1 VACQG
6 ENLVWSPIGHRL
18 VSRCEDE
25 GGMRLLIAP
34 FVQREAF
41 RHLLDRLSSHSDL
54 KVITRWNASD
64 LASGASDPF
73 VFEECRD
80 RHVALY
86 LHPTVHLKLVT
97 MGSGLC
103 FCGSANI
110 TASGLGLHDH
120 GNVEAGTWACI
131 GPEDWRR
138 VYEIVNLSRLV
149 DQAAFEAAVAYR
161 DRFLHAAPPLP
172 PLELPP
178 SPPSDLTLS
187 SLPAT
192 LEPEDVLALVAG
204 VEAGLGADAD
214 VNRQMHDL
222 VHFGVSWKG
231 DRDAFLRDMG
241 ERFLSQAFVREVIE
255 HVRTAG
261 SLRFGEMAA
270 WIHSRCRDVP
280 VPFRWEVKEATRSL
294 YNWLAF
300 YVPEISWSVPGQ
312 RSQVIVWTDRR
323 ET

>member
-1 VACQG
+1 MASQD
-6 ENLVWSPIGHRL
+6 ENLVWSPIEPHL
-18 VSRCEDE
+18 VGRCENE

-34 FVQREAF
+34 FIQRDAF
-41 RHLLDRLSSHSDL
+41 RHLLQRLSSHSDL

-73 VFEECRD
+73 VFEECRE
-80 RHVALY
+80 RHVPLY
-86 LHPTVHLKLVT
+86 LHPTIHLKLVT
-97 MGSGLC
+97 MGSGIC

-131 GPEDWRR
+131 GPADWRH
-138 VYEIVNLSRLV
+138 VYEIVHSSRLV
-149 DQAAFEAAVAYR
+149 DDAAFDAAVDYR
-161 DRFLHAAPPLP
+161 EKFLHAAPPLP

-178 SPPSDLTLS
+178 SPPTDLTLA

-192 LEPEDVLALVAG
+192 IMPEHVLALAIG
-204 VEAGLGADAD
+204 VEPEPGSDAD

-222 VHFGVSWKG
+222 VLFGVPWDG
-231 DRDAFLRDMG
+231 DRDAFLRGMG
-241 ERFLSQAFVREVIE
+241 ERFLAQAFVREVIE
-255 HVRTAG
+255 HVRSSG

-280 VPFRWEVKEATRSL
+280 VPFRWEVKEATRAL

-312 RSQVIVWTDRR
+312 RSQVIVWTGLP